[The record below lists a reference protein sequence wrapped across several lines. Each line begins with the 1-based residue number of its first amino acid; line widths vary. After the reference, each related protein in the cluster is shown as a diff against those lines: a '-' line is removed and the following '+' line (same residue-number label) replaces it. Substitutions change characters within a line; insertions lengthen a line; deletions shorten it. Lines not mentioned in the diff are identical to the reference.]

1 VIWCS
6 HICLP
11 NSVFLHSTSW
21 QVIVPLLVFRT
32 YCKKAYNSLFQTL
45 HIVIIPQNVKQEGFN
60 AESGHQVLNIRKNPR
75 EENTSSEEQDLH
87 LKRQRTT
94 GAFSHA
100 GLVRMR
106 YCSFL
111 WNTLHCMYHGA
122 LFFLC
127 NGRSRITSSLSML
140 WSVKSS
146 VVPNHFTIYML
157 PNTNLVSWC
166 VFSAGQ

>member
-1 VIWCS
+1 LTS
-6 HICLP
+6 P
-11 NSVFLHSTSW
+11 AKNSELSLITNAGLYNNSTK
-21 QVIVPLLVFRT
+21 
-32 YCKKAYNSLFQTL
+32 CN
-45 HIVIIPQNVKQEGFN
+45 QEGFN

-75 EENTSSEEQDLH
+75 EENTSSDEQDLH

-140 WSVKSS
+140 
-146 VVPNHFTIYML
+146 
-157 PNTNLVSWC
+157 
-166 VFSAGQ
+166 